1 MVMFGLL
8 FGVWG
13 LAILICPILVIV
25 LFNRI
30 GGLEDRLYKLEKNP
44 SSKTTPS
51 GAAPDAQTPAAPATA
66 KMPVCAE
73 RVTPAPP
80 PAAAKPAVC
89 AAHADE
95 TLREKP
101 LQTAAHEAPAGRAA
115 ETVRRPAEKNDVIP
129 PAEIPAPKKENI
141 PAPRPVPSAA
151 RAPKTNPFTIE
162 QLLSWTGGFIL
173 FLGLALG
180 IKYSIDN
187 GLLTPVA
194 RMMLSTAAGLGL
206 LITGLCLRKEQ
217 FKITSETLSGC
228 GLAVLYVSVFSAH
241 TFYELLSANTAFV
254 LMAAIALLS
263 FTVAVWRNAKY
274 IGFLAVITAFL
285 TPFLLGSQEPHT
297 VFFLSYLAFINA
309 AAVCSALKRNW
320 SGILNA
326 SALFTFLSQCA
337 VFFNADFPAKDA
349 AAFCAFCAAYAAAAV
364 WIAAH
369 FSTRL
374 SVNAQKTLGFFTAFN
389 LVFVC
394 SGLYSYSMQPCAA
407 YFLGLGLWLNA
418 ALACLAYQENS
429 THAHAF
435 LTGKALIF
443 VALLIWMQQINPD
456 VHPLLVPGIFLAV
469 AAINGGTD
477 FWLYK
482 KRGITPG
489 LTAVLFPT
497 ALMIPSLLTSGFTDV
512 SVWILMSLLLVL
524 AAVYAFIQGVPAAAL
539 ASVILLLVAVGWG
552 APGLRRAA
560 EDTLNWTVTF
570 GFAMLPALAL
580 FALTRRFG
588 KAGKTLQAELTL
600 FISSLMP
607 YFLAAAWLANT
618 SGSLHLIFGFAL
630 ALTLLNGFFVYV
642 YKNGKQLLGALAGVT
657 LLELT
662 FHANGLDAFTAAAF
676 IKWTAGLFAFFALY
690 PFVFKKRLGEDVS
703 VWRACALGGL
713 IAAGFIYAVIKTYY
727 QLSVP
732 GMLPLAFALLY
743 LTFVHIVYFWQPV
756 QEGIQRSRLVWLGGT
771 ALAFITAIF
780 PIQFSMQ
787 TLTLAWAFEGAALI
801 WLNRKINHTGL
812 LVTGGLLLAAV
823 FVRLLPFIP
832 LGESFEN
839 GIGFWNRYLYTF
851 GLSGTAMCL
860 AAHWWKSANNQHISS
875 VLKGM
880 AAIVFFILLNIQI
893 AVQFYT
899 DGPLAF
905 NFTGDFAS
913 AIMYTAGWTFFGA
926 LLMLAGWNNKRSAA
940 WVSGLVLI
948 VIALWK
954 LFQADIWTLSGLHRI
969 IGMWIIAAILIAVSF
984 VFQSLRRKR

>member
-1 MVMFGLL
+1 MLLFGLL

-13 LAILICPILVIV
+13 LAVLICPVLVIV

-30 GGLEDRLYKLEKNP
+30 GGLENRLHKLERNI
-44 SSKTTPS
+44 SAETTPS
-51 GAAPDAQTPAAPATA
+51 AEQTPFPAS
-66 KMPVCAE
+66 VCDE
-73 RVTPAPP
+73 RTPASS
-80 PAAAKPAVC
+80 ADTPAVC
-89 AAHADE
+89 AAYPDE
-95 TLREKP
+95 TPREEPVQAAAAEP
-101 LQTAAHEAPAGRAA
+101 LPSPLDNITETACNSLETDGAETYAQAPAP
-115 ETVRRPAEKNDVIP
+115 EEENTPAVQ
-129 PAEIPAPKKENI
+129 
-141 PAPRPVPSAA
+141 PVPSAA

-173 FLGLALG
+173 FLGLAFG

-194 RMMLSTAAGLGL
+194 RMMLSAAAGLGL
-206 LITGLCLRKEQ
+206 LIAGLCLRKEQ

-241 TFYELLSANTAFV
+241 TFYDLLSANAAFA
-254 LMAAIALLS
+254 LMAAVALLS

-285 TPFLLGSQEPHT
+285 TPFLLASQEPRP

-309 AAVCSALKRNW
+309 AAVCAALKRGWN
-320 SGILNA
+320 GVLNMA
-326 SALFTFLSQCA
+326 ALFTFLSQCA
-337 VFFNADFPAKDA
+337 VFFNADFPPQDT

-369 FSTRL
+369 FTTRL
-374 SVNAQKTLGFFTAFN
+374 SVNAQKVLGFFTAFN
-389 LVFVC
+389 LIFVC
-394 SGLYSYSMQPCAA
+394 NGLYAYSAQPCAA
-407 YFLGLGLWLNA
+407 YLLGLGLWLNA
-418 ALACLAYQENS
+418 ALACLAYRENN
-429 THAHAF
+429 THAYAF
-435 LTGKALIF
+435 LTGKALVF
-443 VALLIWMQQINPD
+443 AALLIWVRRINPA
-456 VHPLLVPGIFLAV
+456 VHPLLVPGIFLTV
-469 AAINGGTD
+469 AAINGATD

-497 ALMIPSLLTSGFTDV
+497 ALMIPALLTGFTDV
-512 SVWILMSLLLVL
+512 SVLVLMSLLLVL
-524 AAVYAFIQGVPAAAL
+524 AAAYAFIRGVPAAAL
-539 ASVILLLVAVGWG
+539 ASVILLLIAVGCG
-552 APGLRRAA
+552 APGLRRTA
-560 EDTLNWTVTF
+560 ESTLGWTITF
-570 GFAMLPALAL
+570 GFALLPALAL
-580 FALTRRFG
+580 FALTRRFS
-588 KAGKTLQAELTL
+588 KTGKTLQAELTL

-607 YFLAAAWLANT
+607 YFLATIWQANA
-618 SGSLHLIFGFAL
+618 SVSLHLVFGFAL
-630 ALTLLNGFFVYV
+630 TLTLINGFFVYV

-657 LLELT
+657 LLQLT
-662 FHANGLDAFTAAAF
+662 FRANGLDDSTAAAF
-676 IKWTAGLFAFFALY
+676 IKWTAAMFAFFALY
-690 PFVFKKRLGEDVS
+690 PFVFKKRLFEDVS
-703 VWRACALGGL
+703 VWRACALSGL
-713 IAAGFIYAVIKTYY
+713 ISAGFIYAVIKTYY

-732 GMLPLAFALLY
+732 GMLPLVFALLY
-743 LTFVHIVYFWQPV
+743 LTFINIVYFWQPV
-756 QEGIQRSRLVWLGGT
+756 WEGIQRSRLVWLGGA

-801 WLNRKINHTGL
+801 WLNRKLNHAGL
-812 LVTGGLLLAAV
+812 LATGGLLLAAV
-823 FVRLLPFIP
+823 FIRLLPFIP

-851 GLSGTAMCL
+851 GLSGMAMYL
-860 AAHWWKSANNQHISS
+860 AAHWWNPKNGQNFSS
-875 VLKGM
+875 VLKAM

-926 LLMLAGWNNKRSAA
+926 VLMLAGWNNKRSAA
-940 WVSGLVLI
+940 WISGLALI
-948 VIALWK
+948 VIALGK
-954 LFQADIWTLSGLHRI
+954 LFQSDIWTLSGLHRI